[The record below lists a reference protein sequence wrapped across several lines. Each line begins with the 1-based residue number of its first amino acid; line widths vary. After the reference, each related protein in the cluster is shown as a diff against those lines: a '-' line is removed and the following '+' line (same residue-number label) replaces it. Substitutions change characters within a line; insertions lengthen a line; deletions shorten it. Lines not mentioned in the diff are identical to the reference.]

1 MLNCIIIDDKVDSNI
16 LGSLVAKCPSLN
28 LVGTYNDSGSALNQL
43 SNQHNIDLAI
53 IDIKMAGVDGFE
65 MIKNLKNP
73 PDFIAVCSD
82 GQYAMKA
89 FDYNFVD
96 YLLKPVSYSRFC
108 RAVDKTIRYNS
119 QKEISNPRDMEIF
132 IKKDSSL
139 IKLNIKDITYIEALE
154 NYIILNTND
163 KKYTLH
169 YTMKSIEYQLPP
181 DIFKRV
187 HRSFIVNK
195 KLIKTINEGF
205 VQIILGDNLKEL
217 PIGKSFRNTMLNE
230 LFVVSR

>member
-1 MLNCIIIDDKVDSNI
+1 MLNCIIIDDKVNSNI
-16 LGSLVAKCPSLN
+16 LGGLVAKCHSLN
-28 LVGTYNDSGSALNQL
+28 LVGTYNDSGSALNKL
-43 SNQHNIDLAI
+43 SKQHNIDLAI
-53 IDIKMAGVDGFE
+53 INIKMAGADSFD
-65 MIKNLKNP
+65 MINNLSNP
-73 PDFIAVCSD
+73 PNFIAVSSD

-108 RAVDKTIRYNS
+108 RAVDKTIKYNS
-119 QKEISNPRDMEIF
+119 QKEISNTRDMEIF

-139 IKLNIKDITYIEALE
+139 IRLNIKDITYIEALE

-169 YTMKSIEYQLPP
+169 YTMKGIEYQLPP

-195 KLIKTINEGF
+195 NLIKSINEGY
-205 VQIILGDNLKEL
+205 VQIIIGNNLKNL
-217 PIGKSFRNTMLNE
+217 PIGKSFRNIMMNE
-230 LFVVSR
+230 LIVMSR